1 MMRTGPPD
9 DRGALRGRAH
19 FLFDNEGCCLFT
31 APVQPR
37 LRVDRSLYFSVADV
51 LLMSNLM
58 REMSAGR
65 EDWLTDW
72 LAGRRGSGKGKG
84 TDGVCSV

>member
-37 LRVDRSLYFSVADV
+37 LRVDSSLYFSVADV

-72 LAGRRGSGKGKG
+72 LGAGHGREWEREGDGRG
-84 TDGVCSV
+84 V